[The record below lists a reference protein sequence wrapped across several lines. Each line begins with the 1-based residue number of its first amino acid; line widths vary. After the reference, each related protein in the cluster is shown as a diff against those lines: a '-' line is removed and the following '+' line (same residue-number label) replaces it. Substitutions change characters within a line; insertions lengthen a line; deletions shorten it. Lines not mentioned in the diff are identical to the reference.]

1 MTTFAEFQPAPL
13 KHPRKNNIL
22 KISPETRAKIL
33 NSPLLQSAQTL
44 SKFNPLDI
52 IRAKVGTEIFVT
64 LGAITR
70 GLTKSQAELVRRKLV
85 DLSETGK
92 VERLSQKSFQARYR
106 LLAPI

>member
-1 MTTFAEFQPAPL
+1 MTYAEFQPAPL
-13 KHPRKNNIL
+13 KYPRKDGVL
-22 KISPETRAKIL
+22 KISLQTRYRIL
-33 NSPLLQSAQTL
+33 DSPLLQSARTL

-52 IRAKVGTEIFVT
+52 IRAKVGTEIHVT

-85 DLSETGK
+85 DLAETGK
-92 VERLSQKSFQARYR
+92 AERLSQKSFQVRYR